1 MILFKK
7 YGGFLLSLLAFAYLY
22 ISSIGISEPSQLLI
36 IFPILFAIIL
46 AGIFRVAH
54 FADHL
59 AEIMGE
65 PYGTLLLTISAT
77 LIEVTV
83 MITALTHSEGNP
95 TFIRD
100 TITATL
106 FIVLGGMMGLSMI
119 VGSFRELDQ
128 NINTNGAS
136 MYLGLLIPLA
146 LLTLVLPNFTTSTIG
161 PTLAISQEVF
171 IGVISL
177 ALYGIFLFS
186 QTKRYRNYFDDPFP
200 FGASAKDKPS
210 TANHSSSNHG
220 QNKGFR
226 EILHSTFWLIANL
239 IVVVLLIEKLAIL
252 IEVGYAKM
260 GFPPALNGTTVA
272 ILVLAPEWLASL
284 HAARSNHLQRSINIA
299 LGSGLATLSLSVPVM
314 LFWVAYH
321 QYHIELGLHSRE
333 IVMLLASLWVAHVS
347 LATGKSNIMQGAILF
362 ILFLSSIFL
371 IFNP

>member
-7 YGGFLLSLLAFAYLY
+7 YGVFLLSLLALVYLY
-22 ISSIGISEPSQLLI
+22 IFDVAINEPSQLLI
-36 IFPILFAIIL
+36 IFPVLFGIIL

-83 MITALTHSEGNP
+83 MITALTHSEGSL

-119 VGSFRELDQ
+119 VGSFRELEQ
-128 NINTNGAS
+128 HINTNGAS

-161 PTLAISQEVF
+161 PTLALSQEVF

-177 ALYGIFLFS
+177 ALYGIFLF
-186 QTKRYRNYFDDPFP
+186 R
-200 FGASAKDKPS
+200 KPS
-210 TANHSSSNHG
+210 AIATILTTHSHLALRQKIG
-220 QNKGFR
+220 QAMQ
-226 EILHSTFWLIANL
+226 IT
-239 IVVVLLIEKLAIL
+239 
-252 IEVGYAKM
+252 
-260 GFPPALNGTTVA
+260 
-272 ILVLAPEWLASL
+272 
-284 HAARSNHLQRSINIA
+284 HL
-299 LGSGLATLSLSVPVM
+299 
-314 LFWVAYH
+314 
-321 QYHIELGLHSRE
+321 
-333 IVMLLASLWVAHVS
+333 
-347 LATGKSNIMQGAILF
+347 
-362 ILFLSSIFL
+362 
-371 IFNP
+371 